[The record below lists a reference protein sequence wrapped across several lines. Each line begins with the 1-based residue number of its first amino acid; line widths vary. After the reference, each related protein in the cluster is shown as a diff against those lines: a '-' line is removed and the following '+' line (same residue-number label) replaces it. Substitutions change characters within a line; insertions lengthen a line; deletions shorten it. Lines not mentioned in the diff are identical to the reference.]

1 MLILATKELLKIAL
15 EEQRPYQGD
24 AFSIL
29 YMARSRTK
37 AFCFMEKDKV
47 QGVVSFEEVTGSL
60 YVYELVTLT
69 PYQKQGVG
77 RKLLL
82 KVAVEANRKR
92 IPFIELSPLSTSI
105 SFYQKLGF
113 INRGY
118 YVVTPKRLMRK
129 IKQSFHLTP
138 QEFSDMLRTY
148 YI

>member
-1 MLILATKELLKIAL
+1 MLILATKTMLKTAL
-15 EEQRPYQGD
+15 EDQRPYQGD

-29 YMARSRTK
+29 FMTLSSDK
-37 AFCFMEKDKV
+37 VFCFVEKDKV
-47 QGVVSFEEVTGSL
+47 QGVVSFGEVNGRL

-82 KVAVEANRKR
+82 KVALEAMKKR
-92 IPFIELSPLSTSI
+92 IGIIELSPLSSSI

-113 INRGY
+113 ENAGYFIN
-118 YVVTPKRLMRK
+118 TPRRLMRK

-138 QEFSDMLRTY
+138 QEFSDMIRQFN
-148 YI
+148 